1 MPKRID
7 LTGQRFGRLV
17 VEGFAYKA
25 KDGHSMWKCRCECG
39 KVKVVNGTSLKLGKS
54 QSCGCLHNEL
64 LSDRNF
70 KHGGRNTRLYYI
82 WCGMIE
88 RTETE
93 NQVSYKNY
101 GGRGIKVCE
110 EWRISF
116 EKFRDWAL
124 KHGYQDELTID
135 RIDVNGNYCPKNCKW
150 STAKEQARNKRNNAK
165 ITYKG
170 KTQALA
176 QWSEELGIRQET
188 LWHRLNT
195 LGWPV
200 EKTFETPVRKQR
212 RK

>member
-1 MPKRID
+1 MPPRID

-17 VEGFAYKA
+17 VEGFSHKG

-39 KVKVVNGTSLKLGKS
+39 NIKVINGTSLKYGRSK
-54 QSCGCLHNEL
+54 SCGCLHNEL

-70 KHGGRNTRLYYI
+70 KHGERHTRLYNI
-82 WCGMIE
+82 WCGMIGRVE
-88 RTETE
+88 FESQE
-93 NQVSYKNY
+93 GYKNY
-101 GGRGIKVCE
+101 GGRGITVCE
-110 EWRISF
+110 EWRTSF

-124 KHGYQDELTID
+124 NHGYQDDLTID
-135 RIDVNGNYCPKNCKW
+135 RIDVNGNYCPENCKW

-176 QWSEELGIRQET
+176 QWSEERGIRQET

-195 LGWPV
+195 LGWSV
-200 EKTFETPVRKQR
+200 EKAFEIPVRKL
-212 RK
+212 RKK